1 MDWNAAYVVSRSLKL
16 EISRSG
22 ELVASAAGPA
32 RIIQADAVPV
42 LQAFA
47 QAATPADAFERL
59 SREWDLDREGF
70 GMVVADLSEDGYL
83 VPAGSEVEAVRAAGP
98 DAVVSQLRTLRDST
112 PMLAYKSAIDRCCRD
127 RVVLEIGGGMGLFS
141 LFAAQAGA
149 RRVVTVEEGPIAGL
163 AERLFQANGCEGIAE
178 VHRGSSLELELDE
191 PADVLLH
198 QIVSVDPPSE
208 SLLHL
213 LRDAARRLLRPEG
226 RLLPSR
232 LEVFGAG
239 VELREDP
246 RSERPRVLAE
256 MADLGALYGV
266 GFGPLLEDL
275 AATDDRSFRPS
286 ISVGDAHHFPLPV
299 LSAEH
304 RLLVLDYRDGGPEL
318 TRRGT
323 LRILRAGR
331 LGGIALFFRAH
342 LDEHTWISNSP
353 FVPRMSWSWDIRPL
367 SRDVSVQPGDEI
379 PLAADLELRAGRP
392 ILNVDLARP

>member
-1 MDWNAAYVVSRSLKL
+1 MDWNVAYVVSRFLRL

-22 ELVASAAGPA
+22 ELVASASGPA
-32 RIIQADAVPV
+32 RIVQADAVPV

-47 QAATPADAFERL
+47 QPVTPAEAFDRL
-59 SREWDLDREGF
+59 AREWDLDRDGF
-70 GMVVADLSEDGYL
+70 GMVLADLVEDGYL
-83 VPAGSEVEAVRAAGP
+83 VPAGSEAEAVRAPGP
-98 DAVVSQLRTLRDST
+98 DAVVSQLRALRDSARV
-112 PMLAYKSAIDRCCRD
+112 MAYKSAIDRCCRD
-127 RVVLEIGGGMGLFS
+127 RVVLEIGSGMGIFS

-149 RRVVTVEEGPIAGL
+149 RRVVAVEEGGIAGL

-191 PADVLLH
+191 PADVLIH
-198 QIVSVDPPSE
+198 QIVSVEPPSE
-208 SLLHL
+208 SVLHL
-213 LRDAARRLLRPEG
+213 LRDAARRLLRPER

-232 LEVFGAG
+232 LEVFCAG

-286 ISVGDAHHFPLPV
+286 ISVGEAHLFPLPI

-304 RLLVLDYRDGGPEL
+304 RLLSLDYRDGGPEL
-318 TRRGT
+318 TRRGN

-342 LDEHTWISNSP
+342 LDEHTWITNSP
-353 FVPRMSWSWDIRPL
+353 FVPRTSWSWDIRPL
-367 SRDVSVQPGDEI
+367 SRDVAVQPGDEI
-379 PLAADLELRAGRP
+379 PLATNLDLHSSRP
-392 ILNVDLARP
+392 ILNVDLAQP